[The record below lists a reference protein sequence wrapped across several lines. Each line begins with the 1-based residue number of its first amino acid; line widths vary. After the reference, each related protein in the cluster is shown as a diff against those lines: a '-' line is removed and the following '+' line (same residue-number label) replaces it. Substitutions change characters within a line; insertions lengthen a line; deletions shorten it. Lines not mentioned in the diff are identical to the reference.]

1 MEQSIDTTKPE
12 EVVSKKQRLTSRLSY
27 SFGAFGNDVFYAT
40 LSTYFIMF
48 VTTHLFNTGNQ
59 ATNDRMISYITFIIG
74 ALRIVELIIDPFI
87 GNAID
92 RTNTKYGKFKPWVV
106 IGGVISSIVLLV
118 LFTNLGGLNQTNP
131 FLYLA
136 IFALLYI
143 TMDIFYSF
151 KDIGFWS
158 MIPALS
164 FDSREREK
172 TATLARIGSTIGGSL
187 VGVVVMPLVLFFS
200 MNKNNGTG
208 DTQGW
213 FWFAFIVAL
222 IGLISAIVVG
232 IGTKEID
239 SELRKNKEQTAGIKE
254 VFAVLTQN
262 DQLMWVSLSYG
273 LYATGIN
280 ILNALQLYY
289 FTFIMGQSTKF
300 SILQTMNMIVGLVS
314 VSLFPKL
321 AGKFNRRN
329 LFIGCIVMMLCGIGL
344 FSVAGS
350 SLALVLIAAELF
362 FIPQPLVFL
371 VVLMIISDSV
381 EYGQW
386 KLGHRDESLTLS
398 VRPLLDKL
406 GGAISNIVVGQIAV
420 IAGMTTGASAAS
432 ITPEGQMKFKIMMF
446 AVPAVVIVIA
456 LIVFFKK
463 ITLTEEKHAQIV
475 EELEKNWG
483 KEVLQTSDTTDTQSM
498 VQEEVISISSP
509 VAGELIP
516 LLKVDD
522 PIFASD
528 GLGKGFA
535 IKPTDGTIYAPFDAT
550 VRQLFTTR
558 HSIGLVGDNGV
569 VLLIHI
575 GIGTVKLKG
584 EGFVSYVDTGQKV
597 QKGERL
603 ITFDDAF
610 IKASGLDDTVIVTVT
625 NTHQYEFI
633 DFVAQPYQLVDNQ
646 NDIILKVE
654 RE

>member
-172 TATLARIGSTIGGSL
+172 TATLARIGSTIGGSI

-239 SELRKNKEQTAGIKE
+239 SALRKNKEQTAGIKE

-446 AVPAVVIVIA
+446 AVPAAVIVIA

-483 KEVLQTSDTTDTQSM
+483 KEVLQTPDTTDAQSM

>member
-625 NTHQYEFI
+625 NTHQYKFI

>member
-106 IGGVISSIVLLV
+106 VGGVISSIVLLV

-344 FSVAGS
+344 FSVAGN

-625 NTHQYEFI
+625 NTHQYKFI